1 MSVEAAK
8 KKVQDHIAS
17 CRTELIRLVLREG
30 TVVPK
35 PCKELFLRMYQVNH
49 LFYSN
54 TDGLSSKT
62 EMLGAVNAVIY
73 EPLKLQTNNPSLAVK
88 SAQ

>member
-8 KKVQDHIAS
+8 KEAEDSIAS
-17 CRTELIRLVLREG
+17 CRRELLRLVLREG

-73 EPLKLQTNNPSLAVK
+73 EPLKLHTNNPSLDVK